1 MEIVK
6 DSWSQILNVAET
18 QLGETCTKQL
28 LVDFAILDNS
38 SGCVSLA
45 ISKGL
50 GLGLVAGGA
59 ILKLPQILKI
69 VQSGST
75 QGISMPSYLLE
86 TISYTLSVIYNYRH
100 NNPFTTYGEQ
110 PFITAQNLMI
120 LALIFFGRG
129 AFLPWF
135 MFIGAYMY
143 GTRTLLNPDI
153 VPNSILPTLYT
164 AVTLL
169 GVTSRV
175 PQIYSNFKNKSTGQL
190 AAATVLLTAA
200 GAVARSFTTWKEVK
214 DPNLMTGA
222 LIAVVLNL
230 ILAGQMLMYWSK
242 PAGSVKKTQ

>member
-6 DSWSQILNVAET
+6 DSWNQVLHVAET
-18 QLGETCTKQL
+18 QLGQACTKQL
-28 LVDFAILDNS
+28 LVDFAVLDNS

-59 ILKLPQILKI
+59 VLKLPQIIKI
-69 VQSGST
+69 VQSSST

-86 TISYTLSVIYNYRH
+86 TISFTLSVIYNYRH

-110 PFITAQNLMI
+110 PFITAQNLLI

-135 MFIGAYMY
+135 MFIGAYVY
-143 GTRTLLNPDI
+143 GARTLLNPE
-153 VPNSILPTLYT
+153 VTPSSMLPTLYT
-164 AVTLL
+164 GVTLL
-169 GVTSRV
+169 GVASRL

-190 AAATVLLTAA
+190 AAATILLTAA
-200 GAVARSFTTWKEVK
+200 GAVARTFTTWKEVK
-214 DPNLMTGA
+214 DPNLMAGA
-222 LIAVVLNL
+222 LIAVSLNL
-230 ILAGQMLMYWSK
+230 ILAGQMLMYWNNS
-242 PAGSVKKTQ
+242 PAALKKKQ